1 MTRTVL
7 VALVLGLAPASAQ
20 AQVVAPQPPSIVT
33 QGQAVLRRAPDR
45 AFLTV
50 VVETRDPK
58 AADARQTNATVMT
71 SVQAALRT
79 AGIQAGAIR
88 TTGYSLAPEMEYVNG
103 RGVPRGY
110 LVRNQIEVR
119 VDQLDR
125 LGEVI
130 DAANTVK
137 GTGLSIVGPRFVLR
151 DEEAAENEAL
161 RLAVQA
167 AMARAESIAS
177 GARRTLG
184 AILRIEESIRP
195 RPEPIMMR
203 QMMDARA
210 SGNVETPVTA
220 GEIEVRAE
228 VTVTVEIR

>member
-1 MTRTVL
+1 MTRTIL
-7 VALVLGLAPASAQ
+7 VALVLGLAPASAH
-20 AQVVAPQPPSIVT
+20 AQVPALQPAVIVT
-33 QGQAVLRRAPDR
+33 HGEAVLKRAPDR

-50 VVETRDPK
+50 AVETRDPK
-58 AADARQTNATVMT
+58 AADARKTNATVMA
-71 SVQAALRT
+71 SVQTALTT
-79 AGIQAGAIR
+79 AGVQAGAIR
-88 TTGYSLAPEMEYVNG
+88 TTGFSLAPEMEYVNG
-103 RGVPRGY
+103 RTVPRGY

-177 GARRTLG
+177 GARRTVG
-184 AILRIEESIRP
+184 PILRIEESFRP

-203 QMMDARA
+203 QMA
-210 SGNVETPVTA
+210 SQAAAATETPVTP